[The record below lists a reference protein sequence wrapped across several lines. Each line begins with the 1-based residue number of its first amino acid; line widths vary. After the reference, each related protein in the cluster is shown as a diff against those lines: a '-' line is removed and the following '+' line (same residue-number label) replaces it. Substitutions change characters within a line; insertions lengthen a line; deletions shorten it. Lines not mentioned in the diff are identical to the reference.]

1 MTINEIIKKYHD
13 KILMAKDK
21 KTIVAE
27 IIDEI
32 NGLVYSETNSPISDE
47 DKKKIL
53 AGLQNELLNESLLI
67 HSQDNKEHLELI
79 SQAIQMLGGK

>member
-53 AGLQNELLNESLLI
+53 AGLQNELRNESLLI

>member
-53 AGLQNELLNESLLI
+53 AGLQNELLNESILI

>member
-27 IIDEI
+27 IVDEI